1 MYSKRLESF
10 GELPKDKR
18 PPRYMWDRPY
28 ELGQFLEHVWDSK
41 EEQKTKSDVFYRYDE
56 DEVE

>member
-1 MYSKRLESF
+1 MYKNRIESF

-28 ELGQFLEHVWDSK
+28 ELGQYLEHVWDTDETRSDG
-41 EEQKTKSDVFYRYDE
+41 KTYEYNLEDVE
-56 DEVE
+56 

>member
-1 MYSKRLESF
+1 MYNRALESF

-28 ELGQFLEHVWDSK
+28 ELSQYLEHVWDK
-41 EEQKTKSDVFYRYDE
+41 DGEDKKKDAYEINFEDVE
-56 DEVE
+56 